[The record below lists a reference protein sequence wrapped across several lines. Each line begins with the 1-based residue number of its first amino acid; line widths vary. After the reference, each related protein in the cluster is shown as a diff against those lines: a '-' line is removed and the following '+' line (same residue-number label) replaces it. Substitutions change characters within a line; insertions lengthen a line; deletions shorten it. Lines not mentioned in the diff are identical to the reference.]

1 MTWRNAGRRMG
12 LEVVWGS
19 TASGMA
25 GIRVWLGSKSITN
38 EEIRSMTRWDT
49 MWYDRIRWDMIGH
62 RWLLDERGEPVVLR
76 VPCRRERTYVHTL
89 NYRYIHLVLW
99 VPEVTASRRY
109 FPTVPYG
116 VGNKYAVGASTSS
129 SIPPLHPRFLV
140 LLAHPRRSGAVT
152 CV

>member
-1 MTWRNAGRRMG
+1 MSNSCKAVITRDLAKRRKENG
-12 LEVVWGS
+12 LGS
-19 TASGMA
+19 SLRIYCEWYG
-25 GIRVWLGSKSITN
+25 GYSVWLGSKSITN
-38 EEIRSMTRWDT
+38 EEIRR
-49 MWYDRIRWDMIGH
+49 H

-116 VGNKYAVGASTSS
+116 VGSKYAVEA
-129 SIPPLHPRFLV
+129 
-140 LLAHPRRSGAVT
+140 RS
-152 CV
+152 